1 MTQEFQNELG
11 KVHITKEVI
20 ANIAGMAAMECYG
33 LVGMASKKIQD
44 GLAELLGREN
54 LSRGVAV
61 NSEGDKLVI
70 DLYVIVEYGTNITEV
85 ANNIIDKV
93 AYTMKNILGLQ
104 VSKINVYVQGVR
116 IGETN

>member
-1 MTQEFQNELG
+1 MAQEFVNELG
-11 KVHITKEVI
+11 KVHISKEVI
-20 ANIAGMAAMECYG
+20 ANVAGMAAMECYG

-54 LSRGVAV
+54 LSRGIAI
-61 NSEGDKLVI
+61 SSDGDKLII

-85 ANNIIDKV
+85 ANNIIDRV
-93 AYTMKNILGLQ
+93 AYTMKNVLGLQ
-104 VSKINVYVQGVR
+104 VSEINVYVQGVR